1 MRSGPVLLT
10 IVVSAALHVGLAT
23 GLVAVAQKREIRRR
37 AISVAVQDAKKKE
50 PPKPKPPA
58 PPKPI
63 AKPAAPKPAAAP
75 TPVAAVAHVAHAAP
89 VATNLAMGNSGGSG
103 GLDVGPGIGLHG
115 RADAPPPAAATKV
128 ASAISERRLKAA
140 KEEAGG
146 ADAPCAEEPTK
157 PEAIVK
163 TEINYSV
170 YPQAQQDGIEGKI
183 KLRFTVSETG
193 EVSQVDVLQGIDPG
207 LDAAVVAAA
216 KSWRFKPAMAC
227 GKPVAGGTYV
237 VQIRF
242 ELGN

>member
-1 MRSGPVLLT
+1 MRATGITILLS
-10 IVVSAALHVGLAT
+10 IALHIGLAT
-23 GLVAVAQKREIRRR
+23 GLVAVAQKREMRRK
-37 AISVAVQDAKKKE
+37 AIQVAVTGEKKKE
-50 PPKPKPPA
+50 AKPKPPP

-63 AKPAAPKPAAAP
+63 LRPAAPAK
-75 TPVAAVAHVAHAAP
+75 VAVAKEAPAPVSAPKVAAAP
-89 VATNLAMGNSGGSG
+89 VAMNLAMSNA
-103 GLDVGPGIGLHG
+103 GLDVGPGIGLQG
-115 RADAPPPAAATKV
+115 RAAPAPAAAPAKV
-128 ASAISERRLKAA
+128 ASAISEKRTQRT
-140 KEEAGG
+140 KEEATPGE
-146 ADAPCAEEPTK
+146 APCEEEPTK